1 MPQRRGRVPARPSI
15 HGRSSPSAGS
25 CRSSLFSCSTSS
37 TLVSVRRG
45 GRLFVHPL
53 PPRRGPGRRV
63 LPDCGELPAL
73 GNLSR
78 FCRSARLETDHV
90 GPAGKPARV
99 EADPDPTVTGGR
111 AWLGH
116 LFRLSAPHRH
126 ITSRWKILSNRS
138 LGLVVVPSGIF
149 AGIGC
154 GIYVDRGRGHE
165 PFDAGLV
172 PSHIRSTHLLFAP
185 SPGTAAGRRSKRDR
199 EPQTPPDRSFGVPLL
214 KAGGPLHGR

>member
-1 MPQRRGRVPARPSI
+1 MPQRRGRIPTRLSL
-15 HGRSSPSAGS
+15 HERSSPSAGL

-45 GRLFVHPL
+45 RRLFVHPL
-53 PPRRGPGRRV
+53 PPRRGAGRRV
-63 LPDCGELPAL
+63 LPDCGELPDP
-73 GNLSR
+73 GNLPR

-99 EADPDPTVTGGR
+99 EADPDPTVTAG
-111 AWLGH
+111 WLGP

-149 AGIGC
+149 AGIGR

-165 PFDAGLV
+165 PFDAGLG

-185 SPGTAAGRRSKRDR
+185 RPGTAAGRRSKRGR

-214 KAGGPLHGR
+214 KAGGPPHGR